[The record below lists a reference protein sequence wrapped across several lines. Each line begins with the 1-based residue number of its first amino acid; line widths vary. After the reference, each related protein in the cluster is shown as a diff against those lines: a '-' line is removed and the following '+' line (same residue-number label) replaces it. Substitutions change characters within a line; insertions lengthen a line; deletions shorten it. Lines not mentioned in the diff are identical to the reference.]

1 MTADVIVAGLGAMG
15 AAAAWQLARRR
26 VRVLGFDRFRPP
38 HDRGSS
44 HGGSRIIR
52 EMAFEGP
59 QYVPLVRAAYPLW
72 AALEAEAAEPLLT
85 LTGALYV
92 GAPDSGIVALSR
104 ASADAHGVAREDL
117 TADDVRR
124 RFPAFAPEP
133 GMVGLLERHAG
144 LLRPERCVDAL
155 LDAARRAGA
164 ELRGDEPVLEWTVR
178 PGGGGIT
185 VRTSRGSYEA
195 GGLILAMGSWMP
207 EIFAGIGVRLE
218 VERQVQHW
226 FAPAR
231 EGAILEPDRC
241 PVHIWED
248 GDGVI
253 FYTFPLLDG
262 AVKCAVHHRGEI
274 TTADAVRRA
283 VPAAEVAMARAYLER
298 FVPPAAGAHVRSAV
312 CLYTN
317 SPDGHFIVDR
327 HPTHPAV
334 VLINACSG
342 IGFKFAPR
350 IGEGAALLLLEGAGP
365 ADLLPFGLA
374 RFA

>member
-1 MTADVIVAGLGAMG
+1 VTADVIVAGLGAVG
-15 AAAAWQLARRR
+15 TAAAWQLARRKA
-26 VRVLGFDRFRPP
+26 RVLGFDRFLPP

-52 EMAFEGP
+52 EAAFEGP
-59 QYVPLVRAAYPLW
+59 QYVPLIRATYPLW
-72 AALEAEAAEPLLT
+72 AALEADAAEPLLT

-92 GAPDSGIVALSR
+92 GAPDSGIVTMSR
-104 ASADAHGVAREDL
+104 ASAEAHGVAREDL

-144 LLRPERCVDAL
+144 LLRPERCVGAL
-155 LDAARRAGA
+155 LAAARRAGA
-164 ELRGDEPVLEWTVR
+164 ELRGDEPVLEWSAR
-178 PGGGGIT
+178 PGGVA

-207 EIFAGIGVRLE
+207 QFFAGIGVTLE

-226 FAPAR
+226 FAPAG
-231 EGAILEPDRC
+231 EGAVLEPDRC

-248 GDGVI
+248 RDGVI
-253 FYTFPLLDG
+253 FYGFPLLDG
-262 AVKCAVHHRGEI
+262 AVKFAVHHRGEI
-274 TTADAVRRA
+274 TTAEAVRRDVA
-283 VPAAEVAMARAYLER
+283 PGEVERVRAYAQR
-298 FVPPAAGAHVRSAV
+298 FVPPAAGAHLRSAV

-327 HPTHPAV
+327 HPAHARV
-334 VLINACSG
+334 VLVNACSG
-342 IGFKFAPR
+342 IGFKYAPR
-350 IGEGAALLLLEGAGP
+350 VGEGAAMLLLEAAAP
-365 ADLLPFGLA
+365 PDLLPFGLS
-374 RFA
+374 RFR